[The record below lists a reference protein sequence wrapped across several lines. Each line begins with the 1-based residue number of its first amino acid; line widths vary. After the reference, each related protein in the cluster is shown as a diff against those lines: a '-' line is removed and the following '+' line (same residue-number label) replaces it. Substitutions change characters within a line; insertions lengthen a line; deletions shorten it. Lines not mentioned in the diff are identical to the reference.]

1 MFFYNSLKTLVSC
14 IYLNLLLFRLS
25 DEDTDL
31 NALIKSWIR
40 SQPEEYRY
48 NLENW
53 IGDYFERALNWVVK
67 KVSRRI
73 LNQISASVKYD
84 PFF

>member
-40 SQPEEYRY
+40 SQPEECRY

>member
-14 IYLNLLLFRLS
+14 IYLNLLLFQLS

-40 SQPEEYRY
+40 SQPEECRY